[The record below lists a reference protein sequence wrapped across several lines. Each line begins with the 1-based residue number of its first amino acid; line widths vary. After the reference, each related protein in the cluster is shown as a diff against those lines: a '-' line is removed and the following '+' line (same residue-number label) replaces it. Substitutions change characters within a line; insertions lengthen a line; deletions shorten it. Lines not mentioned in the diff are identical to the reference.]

1 MKRVLITG
9 APGFVGQHLW
19 TALEHAGL
27 EPVALEGDIRER
39 PAVAARVAEVEPD
52 GIVHLAALASV
63 AASWGAE
70 HDVWETNATGTHNLV
85 SAVREHA
92 PKARLVAVS
101 SAEVFGIVPEAEQ
114 PIGES
119 HACTPRSPYAVSKLA
134 AEIPVLHSG
143 LDAVVARPF
152 PHLGPGQDERFA
164 IASFAAQI
172 ARIEAGSDDSVL
184 RVGNL
189 EARRDFTDVR
199 CVCEAYVALLGA
211 PVTGIVNIASGSAVR
226 VGDVLEHLLTL
237 ATVPIKTTVDQTR
250 LRTADVPMLCGDAAK
265 LREAT
270 GWTPR
275 RALDETLSDTLDAF
289 RRKGPA

>member
-1 MKRVLITG
+1 M
-9 APGFVGQHLW
+9 PFGFD
-19 TALEHAGL
+19 
-27 EPVALEGDIRER
+27 GDIRER

-101 SAEVFGIVPEAEQ
+101 SAEVYGIVPEAEQ
-114 PIGES
+114 PIAES
-119 HACTPRSPYAVSKLA
+119 HTCTPRSPYAISKLA
-134 AEIPVLHSG
+134 GEIPVLHSG

-172 ARIEAGSDDSVL
+172 ARIEAGSENSVL

-199 CVCEAYVALLGA
+199 CVCEAYVALLSA

-226 VGDVLEHLLTL
+226 VGDVLQRLLAL
-237 ATVPIKTTVDQTR
+237 AALPIETAVDQAR
-250 LRTADVPMLCGDAAK
+250 LRPSDVPLLCGDPTR

-275 RALDETLSDTLDAF
+275 RSLDETLADTLAAVRARHHHGSRSADSTA
-289 RRKGPA
+289 RSVD